1 MIRSDPTQGA
11 FSLEPAKLFWQKL
24 AEVLNKQADVIE
36 RVFPREVNVMLPFV
50 ERVAEDVI
58 SEYVTPA
65 LDEAHD
71 RDVEQYLKSVTG
83 LLKQSLD
90 FGISL
95 QPVLSKVSAD
105 GSARDV
111 LNVLMRVFDA
121 HVDLYLQEEL
131 DYCKKKFSEEVET
144 WGKIIQEQDEAT
156 ESFFMSNVNREAEKR
171 DFLTTFKKVILAPVS
186 VIPSAFANVRPTS
199 TISTIDSRSDTPYA
213 TDQDRNAINNR
224 VSAMSSSSE
233 DYFANRNRAFSVASG
248 LSGRAS
254 PAPSVMVAP
263 TSELAAKAA
272 IMNTKLQ
279 GISGLLSLD
288 VALKLVHMAKES
300 LERAAVFAKVGG
312 RTGEEAYVLLADILI
327 ACN

>member
-1 MIRSDPTQGA
+1 M
-11 FSLEPAKLFWQKL
+11 EPAKVFWQKL
-24 AEVLNKQADVIE
+24 AEVLKKQASTIV

-58 SEYVTPA
+58 SEYVTPV
-65 LDEAHD
+65 LDEAHE
-71 RDVEQYLKSVTG
+71 RDGENYLKAVTG

-90 FGISL
+90 FGVSL
-95 QPVLSKVSAD
+95 QPALCKVSAD
-105 GSARDV
+105 GSAKEV

-131 DYCKKKFSEEVET
+131 DFCKKRFSEEVDT
-144 WGKIIQEQDEAT
+144 WGKIIREQDEAT

-186 VIPSAFANVRPTS
+186 VIPSAFANVRPIS
-199 TISTIDSRSDTPYA
+199 AISTIDSKSISDTPYA
-213 TDQDRNAINNR
+213 TDQDWNANNNR
-224 VSAMSSSSE
+224 SSVMSNSSE
-233 DYFANRNRAFSVASG
+233 DYFTNKNRTLSVASG

-254 PAPSVMVAP
+254 PAPTVMVAP

-279 GISGLLSLD
+279 GISGLFSLD

-300 LERAAVFAKVGG
+300 LERAAVFAKIGG
-312 RTGEEAYVLLADILI
+312 QTGEEA
-327 ACN
+327 